1 MKDNLRITA
10 VIPTF
15 NRGHIV
21 GRAIESALAQK
32 FAPAEIIVVDDGS
45 VDNTQSVAESYG
57 QTVRYVHQA
66 NGGVAAAR
74 NRGVREAKHDWI
86 AFLDSD
92 DYWAPDH
99 LRRMARA
106 ITATEGAAALY
117 FADLQVPEGEGGG
130 HRYWQR
136 SGFEITGE
144 WEFKRDAAE
153 WAFMRIQPMMLQASV
168 LSRRVYWEVGGL
180 PEQLRTREDTLLFFK
195 LGLLYPACAVSGCGT
210 VMTSDDSIRL
220 TQVYDGRS
228 FEFCHATIL
237 LYRELLTS
245 LQGIS
250 REHRQILTE
259 CLGSSYYAL
268 ARVFSRRKDYLSAM
282 KNLAA
287 SCRVSP
293 SRFLKEV
300 GGSLARQFFK
310 TTRAADVSGNSLAHN
325 RNA

>member
-1 MKDNLRITA
+1 MKDNLRISA

-21 GRAIESALAQK
+21 GRAIESALAQEL
-32 FAPAEIIVVDDGS
+32 APSEIIVIDDGS
-45 VDNTQSVAESYG
+45 VDNTRSVAESYG
-57 QTVRYVHQA
+57 LAVRYVRQA
-66 NGGVAAAR
+66 NRGVAAAR
-74 NRGVREAKHDWI
+74 NLGVREANCDWI

-92 DYWAPDH
+92 DYWGREH
-99 LRRMARA
+99 LRRIARA
-106 ITATEGAAALY
+106 ITATAGAAALY
-117 FADLQVPEGEGGG
+117 FADLQVPEGEGG

-136 SGFEITGE
+136 CGFEIGGE
-144 WEFKRDAAE
+144 WELRRDAAE

-210 VMTSDDSIRL
+210 VMTSDDNIRL
-220 TQVYDGRS
+220 TQVYDARS
-228 FEFCHATIL
+228 FEFCDATVS

-245 LQGIS
+245 LQGIN
-250 REHRQILTE
+250 RERRQILTE
-259 CLGSSYYAL
+259 SLGSSYYAL
-268 ARVFSRRKDYLSAM
+268 ARFFFRRKDYLSAV

-293 SRFLKEV
+293 SMFFKEA
-300 GGSLARQFFK
+300 GGSLARQVFK
-310 TTRAADVSGNSLAHN
+310 TTEASSVSENGLAHN
-325 RNA
+325 RNV

>member
-1 MKDNLRITA
+1 MEDDLRISA

-15 NRGHIV
+15 NRGQIV

-32 FAPAEIIVVDDGS
+32 LAPSEIIVVDDGS
-45 VDNTQSVAESYG
+45 VDSTRTVAESYG
-57 QTVRYVHQA
+57 QMVRYVHQG

-74 NRGVREAKHDWI
+74 NRGVREAKCDWI

-92 DYWAPDH
+92 DYWVPDH
-99 LRRMARA
+99 LSRMARA
-106 ITATEGAAALY
+106 ISATQGAAALY
-117 FADLQVPEGEGGG
+117 FADLQVPQGEGG

-136 SGFEITGE
+136 CGFEIGGE

-210 VMTSDDSIRL
+210 VMNSEDSIRL
-220 TQVYDGRS
+220 TQVYDGQS
-228 FEFCHATIL
+228 LAFCDATIS
-237 LYRELLTS
+237 LYRELLAG
-245 LQGIS
+245 LKDIS
-250 REHRQILTE
+250 PERRQMLAE
-259 CLGSSYYAL
+259 SLGSSYYAR
-268 ARVFSRRKDYLSAM
+268 ARVLVRRKDYLSAL
-282 KNLAA
+282 KNLAT

-293 SRFLKEV
+293 SMLLKEAR
-300 GGSLARQFFK
+300 GSMARHVFRTTGESRVSRNDLA
-310 TTRAADVSGNSLAHN
+310 DN
-325 RNA
+325 RNV